1 MNARPQPTEAYSAA
15 GNGRRLRYFP
25 AVSFGPNAVLEK
37 NATLLARTRAT
48 YREDPWATA
57 LRDKS
62 VANAIGTGI
71 MARPLWG
78 TKAQKAEQRKLWNQ
92 WIKRSDA
99 DGVLDFYGQQALG
112 WAAWKEAGEVFFRLR
127 NRRPEDG
134 LPVPLQLQ
142 VIESEQCPA
151 HYHGY
156 ASNGNR
162 IRHGIEL
169 DAIGRR
175 RAYWM
180 YREHP
185 GDRSGAVNA
194 SELVR
199 VPAEQVIH
207 LYRPLR
213 PGQLRGVPPSAA
225 SLVMMLDKRQLTDAK
240 LQNFKLN
247 NLFCLFYTTPVGG
260 DEPLGGGGP
269 LDEAVV
275 DEDDDGAPI
284 AGLEPGTAQELPPG
298 VKPEFSDP
306 PTPGADYAEYNR
318 SLLIEIAASH
328 GIPYEVL
335 TGDLRDVSDRALR
348 LILNEFRRSIEM
360 DQWLYAIPMLCQ
372 RVREAWFDQAVL
384 AGKLRIPNY
393 TEIRADVVETTWV
406 PQGWPYSHPVQDVD
420 ADIKAIRAGLS
431 SRTRT
436 NMTNGED
443 SEEIDAEQVEDNRRS
458 DLMELRYDSDGRQQK
473 AATPAAQRPQE
484 NQEVENE
491 Q

>member
-1 MNARPQPTEAYSAA
+1 VTARQQQPEAYSAA

-48 YREDPWATA
+48 YREDPWAVA
-57 LRDKS
+57 VRDKS

-71 MARPLWG
+71 MARPCWG
-78 TKAQKAEQRKLWNQ
+78 TKSQKAEQRKLWNQ
-92 WIKRSDA
+92 WIPNSDA
-99 DGVLDFYGQQALG
+99 DGVLDFYGQQAL
-112 WAAWKEAGEVFFRLR
+112 AWTSWREAGEVFIRLR
-127 NRRPEDG
+127 NRRTDDG
-134 LPVPLQLQ
+134 LAVPLQLQ
-142 VIESEQCPA
+142 LIESEQCPV
-151 HYHGY
+151 HYFGM

-162 IRHGIEL
+162 IRHGIEIN
-169 DAIGRR
+169 AIGQRV
-175 RAYWM
+175 AYWM
-180 YREHP
+180 YRHHP
-185 GDRSGAVNA
+185 GDSAPTGEMNN
-194 SELVR
+194 LVR
-199 VPAEQVIH
+199 LPAEQIIH

-213 PGQLRGVPPSAA
+213 PGQMRGIPPSATA
-225 SLVMMLDKRQLTDAK
+225 LVLMLDKRQLTDTK

-247 NLFCLFYTTPVGG
+247 NLFCLFYTSPAGG
-260 DEPLGGGGP
+260 EEPLGGAGP
-269 LDEAVV
+269 LDEAIVGE
-275 DEDDDGAPI
+275 DEDDAPV

-328 GIPYEVL
+328 GVPYEVL

-372 RVREAWFDQAVL
+372 RVREAWYDQAVL
-384 AGKLRIPNY
+384 ARKLRIPNY

-458 DLMELRYDSDGRQQK
+458 DLMKLRYDSDARAGRK
-473 AATPAAQRPQE
+473 A
-484 NQEVENE
+484 
-491 Q
+491 